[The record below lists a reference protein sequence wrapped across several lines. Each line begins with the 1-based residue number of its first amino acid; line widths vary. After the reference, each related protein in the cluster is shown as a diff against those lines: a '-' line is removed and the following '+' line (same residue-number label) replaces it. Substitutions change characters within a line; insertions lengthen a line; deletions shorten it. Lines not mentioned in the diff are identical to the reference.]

1 MKNHKCS
8 RPTSLA
14 GPFAAL
20 AVIFLAG
27 CNQLGPASIRNGRS
41 LYNRAIID
49 SGDRQTLEMIARLRY
64 GESVGLLAV
73 SSVTANIRVRATA
86 GTEFGAWGNDREVAG
101 NLVPFST
108 GFAYEE
114 NPTISYTPI
123 DGAAY
128 VRELLS
134 PIPIDLVFLLLG
146 ARPDKGMNMIA
157 LIESINGIRNRAFV
171 IDPDQQDDRFLAI
184 VDGITELSRYGTVN
198 WARTAPGERGFA
210 LVISRYAPDHTEAVT
225 DLLELVGVPT
235 DAVGTGQDVI
245 LPTWLSD
252 GTTSRRG
259 GLAIKTRSIFDLLT
273 IAGASMEVP
282 PEHVEAG
289 WVTSYPELGA
299 VGDMIRIQCSESAPE
314 AAMVAVEHH
323 GWWYYIDATDTASKE
338 SFRLIQTLV
347 SVRIAESAK
356 ADAQL
361 PILTV
366 PVSR

>member
-1 MKNHKCS
+1 MEPRFQVL
-8 RPTSLA
+8 RPPGWILIVGTL
-14 GPFAAL
+14 
-20 AVIFLAG
+20 LAG

-86 GTEFGAWGNDREVAG
+86 GADFQAWGNDAEVAG
-101 NLVPFST
+101 NLVPLST
-108 GFAYEE
+108 NFAYEE

-134 PIPIDLVFLLLG
+134 PIPIDLTFLLLG
-146 ARPDKGMNMIA
+146 ARPDKGMNMVA
-157 LIESINGIRNRAFV
+157 LIESINGVRNPAFV
-171 IDPDQQDDRFLAI
+171 VDPDRHDDRFLAI
-184 VDGITELSRYGTVN
+184 VDLITELSRVGAVS
-198 WARTAPGERGFA
+198 WARTSPGDRGFS
-210 LVISRYAPDHTEAVT
+210 LVISRYAPDYTAAVME
-225 DLLELVGVPT
+225 LLELVEVST
-235 DAVGTGQDVI
+235 DALETGRDVI

-252 GTTSRRG
+252 GTTTRQG

-273 IAGASMEVP
+273 IAGASMDVP

-289 WVTSYPELGA
+289 WVKSYPELGA
-299 VGDMIRIQCSESAPE
+299 VKSMIRIQCSESAPE

-323 GWWYYIDATDTASKE
+323 GWWYYIDATDSASKE

-356 ADAQL
+356 SDAQL